1 MNLRFSERMSK
12 MISGIWVRRKS
23 MKTVSKIENLFS
35 VINETADLIAKE
47 CQLTFIEAVA
57 ETGENLFHGSIMQ
70 GNLSEIAVKNL
81 QRKYETI
88 NIETFEKEELRKAFQ
103 LAILKGLK
111 EGTHPNH
118 QMTPDTI
125 GLFLGYLVSKFVGK
139 KKEVSV
145 LDPAVGTGNLLT
157 TILNYLTTNH
167 VKSYGIEV
175 DDLLLKLAYINA
187 NLQEHPVQFFN
198 QDSLERLFIDPVDIV
213 VSDLPVG
220 YYPNDIE
227 ASNYELKADEGHSY
241 SHHLFIEQS
250 IKHTKDEGYLFF
262 IVPNSLF
269 DTREAPK
276 LNQYLRNSAIIQGF
290 IQLPLS
296 LFKDEKHGKS
306 ILILQKKG
314 ENIRSPKQAMLVE
327 LPKFSNKEA
336 MSSIMRQI
344 DQWFRENK

>member
-1 MNLRFSERMSK
+1 
-12 MISGIWVRRKS
+12 
-23 MKTVSKIENLFS
+23 MKTISKIENLFA

-47 CQLTFIEAVA
+47 CQLTYIEAVA
-57 ETGENLFHGSIMQ
+57 ETGENIFHGSILQ
-70 GNLSEIAVKNL
+70 EGLSEITEKSL
-81 QRKYETI
+81 KRKYDSV
-88 NIETFEKEELRKAFQ
+88 NIETFDKEELRKAYQ
-103 LAILKGLK
+103 LSILKGLK
-111 EGTHPNH
+111 EGAHPNH

-125 GLFLGYLVSKFVGK
+125 GLFLGYLVSKFARNQK
-139 KKEVSV
+139 DISV

-157 TILNYLTTNH
+157 TILNYLTIER
-167 VKSYGIEV
+167 VDSYGIDV

-213 VSDLPVG
+213 VCDLPVG

-227 ASNYELKADEGHSY
+227 ASKYELKADEGHSY

-250 IKHTKDEGYLFF
+250 MKHTKENGYLFF

-269 DTREAPK
+269 ETKEAPK
-276 LNQYLRNSAIIQGF
+276 LNQYLREVAIIQGL
-290 IQLPLS
+290 IKLPLS

-314 ENIRSPKQAMLVE
+314 ENSTPPQHALLAE

-336 MSSIMRQI
+336 MSSIMKQI
-344 DQWFRENK
+344 DQWFRDNK

>member
-1 MNLRFSERMSK
+1 
-12 MISGIWVRRKS
+12 
-23 MKTVSKIENLFS
+23 MKTVSKIENLFA

-47 CQLTFIEAVA
+47 CQMTYIEAVA
-57 ETGENLFHGSIMQ
+57 ETGENIFHGSILQ
-70 GNLSEIAVKNL
+70 EDLSEITEKSL
-81 QRKYETI
+81 KRKYETI
-88 NIETFEKEELRKAFQ
+88 KIDSFGNEELRKAYQ

-111 EGTHPNH
+111 EGAHPNH

-125 GLFLGYLVSKFVGK
+125 GLFLGYLVSKFVGNQK
-139 KKEVSV
+139 DISV

-157 TILNYLTTNH
+157 TILNYLTIEH
-167 VKSYGIEV
+167 VDSYGVDV
-175 DDLLLKLAYINA
+175 DDLLIKLAYINA

-198 QDSLERLFIDPVDIV
+198 QDSLERLLIDPVDIV
-213 VSDLPVG
+213 VCDLPVG

-227 ASNYELKADEGHSY
+227 ASKYELKADEGHSY
-241 SHHLFIEQS
+241 AHHLFIEQS
-250 IKHTKDEGYLFF
+250 MNHTKENGYLFF

-269 DTREAPK
+269 DTKEAPK
-276 LNQYLRNSAIIQGF
+276 LNQFLRKMAIIQGF

-296 LFKDEKHGKS
+296 LFKDERHGKS

-314 ENIRSPKQAMLVE
+314 ENSTPPKQAILAE

-336 MSSIMRQI
+336 MNSIMKQI

>member
-1 MNLRFSERMSK
+1 MRR
-12 MISGIWVRRKS
+12 VRWRGGKW
-23 MKTVSKIENLFS
+23 MKTVSKIENLFA

-47 CQLTFIEAVA
+47 CHMTYIEAVA
-57 ETGENLFHGSIMQ
+57 ETGENIFHGSILQ
-70 GNLSEIAVKNL
+70 EDLSEITEKSL
-81 QRKYETI
+81 KRKYETI
-88 NIETFEKEELRKAFQ
+88 KIDSFGNEELRKAYQ

-111 EGTHPNH
+111 EGAHPNH

-125 GLFLGYLVSKFVGK
+125 GLFLGYLVSKFVGNQK
-139 KKEVSV
+139 DISV

-157 TILNYLTTNH
+157 TILNYLTIEH
-167 VKSYGIEV
+167 VDSYGVDV
-175 DDLLLKLAYINA
+175 DDLLIKLAYINA

-198 QDSLERLFIDPVDIV
+198 QDSLERLLIDPVDIV
-213 VSDLPVG
+213 VCDLPVG

-227 ASNYELKADEGHSY
+227 ASKYELKADEGHSY
-241 SHHLFIEQS
+241 AHHLFIEQS
-250 IKHTKDEGYLFF
+250 MKHTKENGYLFF

-269 DTREAPK
+269 DTKEAPK
-276 LNQYLRNSAIIQGF
+276 LNQFLRKIAIIQGF

-314 ENIRSPKQAMLVE
+314 ENTTPPKQAILAE

-336 MSSIMRQI
+336 MNSIMKQI